1 VLPGCL
7 AVEGKRNSP
16 TRSWLERLENKPFG
30 PHLALMTFTGFEVPG
45 KKRTNALD
53 NAGKAMVSSQNMQ
66 DPLYLEIT
74 NGACRNKVP

>member
-1 VLPGCL
+1 
-7 AVEGKRNSP
+7 
-16 TRSWLERLENKPFG
+16 
-30 PHLALMTFTGFEVPG
+30 MTFTGFEVPG

-53 NAGKAMVSSQNMQ
+53 NAGKAMVSSRNMQ